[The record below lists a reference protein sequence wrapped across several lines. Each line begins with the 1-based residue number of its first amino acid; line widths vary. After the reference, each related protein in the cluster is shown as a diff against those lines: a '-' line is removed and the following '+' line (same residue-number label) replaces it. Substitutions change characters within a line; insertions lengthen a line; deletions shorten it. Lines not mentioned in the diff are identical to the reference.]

1 MSALDD
7 VNRTLGGFHV
17 PYVDD
22 AAVATREYLLFG
34 AAERHC
40 GDFCLDAVVGAA

>member
-1 MSALDD
+1 MFVLDD
-7 VNRTLGGFHV
+7 LNGTLGGFHV

-22 AAVATREYLLFG
+22 AAITAREYLLFG

-40 GDFCLDAVVGAA
+40 RDFSLDAVVGAA